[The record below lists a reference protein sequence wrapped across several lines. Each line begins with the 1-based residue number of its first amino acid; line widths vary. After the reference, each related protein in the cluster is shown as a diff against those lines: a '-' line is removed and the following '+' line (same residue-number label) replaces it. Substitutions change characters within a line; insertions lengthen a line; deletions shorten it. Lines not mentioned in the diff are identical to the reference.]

1 MPIAHRIPLVTIV
14 LLFAYWPLPMINVR
28 SRWGPPEAVWYVCG
42 LAIFDRGEM
51 LMRRSGRLLIVVGV
65 VMGLAAL
72 LLAIFA
78 LSGGDDD
85 DGGETTERPDTPQE
99 ITIVQ
104 ATKNLDPHVK
114 LTAEDLEEV
123 VVNESDL
130 LNPDDHPR
138 RINEVIGFAYSE
150 ELVEGQQILRSRLEV
165 SGIAEEL
172 EPGSRAISILV
183 DRNNLVA
190 GLIRQDDSIDIVYE
204 INANLLRV
212 SPSTPLEA
220 SDELALTTDL
230 VIPPFGESPDP
241 APYPYPGEPGSR
253 FVITEA
259 NAGNPVAKTILQNI
273 RVLRVITPSSS
284 STGTGG
290 SQGQN
295 DGSFLV
301 LQVTPDQAELVH
313 MMSTVGSY
321 QVVLRGTEDEEIV
334 TSMGVNME
342 LLITEYELPVP
353 KTVRL
358 PEAGAQ

>member
-1 MPIAHRIPLVTIV
+1 
-14 LLFAYWPLPMINVR
+14 MINVR
-28 SRWGPPEAVWYVCG
+28 SGWKPTDAALCVCG
-42 LAIFDRGEM
+42 LAIIDRGEM

-78 LSGGDDD
+78 LSSGDDD
-85 DGGETTERPDTPQE
+85 DGSGDTTGSEPTPQD

-114 LTAEDLEEV
+114 LTAGDLEEV
-123 VVNESDL
+123 IVSEADL
-130 LNPDDHPR
+130 LNPADHPR

-172 EPGSRAISILV
+172 EPGSRAISMLV
-183 DRNNLVA
+183 DQNNLVA

-204 INANLLRV
+204 INATLLRV
-212 SPSTPLEA
+212 TPTTPLEA
-220 SDELALTTDL
+220 SDEVTLQAEL
-230 VIPPFGESPDP
+230 VIPPFGETPDP

-253 FVITEA
+253 FAITEG
-259 NAGNPVAKTILQNI
+259 NAGNPVAKIVLQNI
-273 RVLRVITPSSS
+273 RVLRVITPSTS
-284 STGTGG
+284 STGSSG
-290 SQGQN
+290 SQTQ
-295 DGSFLV
+295 DTGSYLV
-301 LQVTPDQAELVH
+301 IQVTPDQAELVH
-313 MMSTVGSY
+313 MMTTVGTY
-321 QVVLRGTEDEEIV
+321 QVMLRGAEDEDIV

-342 LLITEYELPVP
+342 LLVTEYELPVP

>member
-1 MPIAHRIPLVTIV
+1 
-14 LLFAYWPLPMINVR
+14 MINVR

-85 DGGETTERPDTPQE
+85 DGGETTQRADTPQE

-123 VVNESDL
+123 VVNESEL

-172 EPGSRAISILV
+172 EPGSRAISMMV

-204 INANLLRV
+204 VNAELLRV
-212 SPSTPLEA
+212 SPTTPLEV
-220 SDELALTTDL
+220 SDQMDLTTEL
-230 VIPPFGESPDP
+230 VIPPFGETPDP
-241 APYPYPGEPGSR
+241 EPYPYPGEPGSR
-253 FVITEA
+253 FVMTEA
-259 NAGNPVAKTILQNI
+259 NGGNPIAKTVLQNI
-273 RVLRVITPSSS
+273 RVLRVITPSS
-284 STGTGG
+284 TTAATGG
-290 SQGQN
+290 SQSQN
-295 DGSFLV
+295 EGSYLI
-301 LQVTPDQAELVH
+301 LQVTLDQAELVH
-313 MMSTVGSY
+313 MMTTVGTY
-321 QVVLRGTEDEEIV
+321 HVVLRGTEDEEIV
-334 TSMGVNME
+334 PSMGANME
-342 LLITEYELPVP
+342 LLVTEYELPVP

>member
-1 MPIAHRIPLVTIV
+1 VRKPLVTIV
-14 LLFAYWPLPMINVR
+14 LLFAKYPLPMIR
-28 SRWGPPEAVWYVCG
+28 STQRVDVPRWLYVWIFR
-42 LAIFDRGEM
+42 LAILDRGEK

-72 LLAIFA
+72 LLAVFA

-85 DGGETTERPDTPQE
+85 DTPTERTGPQPQQ

-104 ATKNLDPHVK
+104 ARRGVDAHVR
-114 LTAEDLEEV
+114 LTADDLEEV
-123 VVNESDL
+123 VVMDTDL

-150 ELVEGQQILRSRLEV
+150 ELVEGQQVLRSRLEV

-172 EPGSRAISILV
+172 EPGTRAISMLV
-183 DRNNLVA
+183 EQNNLVA

-204 INANLLRV
+204 VNAELLRIT
-212 SPSTPLEA
+212 PTTPLEV
-220 SDELALTTDL
+220 SDDLSLTTEL
-230 VIPPFGESPDP
+230 VIPPFGQSPDP

-259 NAGNPVAKTILQNI
+259 NSGNPVAKTVLQNI

-284 STGTGG
+284 SATSGG
-290 SQGQN
+290 NQVQN
-295 DGSFLV
+295 AGSYLV

-313 MMSTVGSY
+313 MMTTVGTY
-321 QVVLRGTEDEEIV
+321 QVVLRGGDDDDEV
-334 TSMGVNME
+334 NTMGVNME
-342 LLITEYELPVP
+342 LLVTEYNLPVP

-358 PEAGAQ
+358 PETGAQ

>member
-1 MPIAHRIPLVTIV
+1 
-14 LLFAYWPLPMINVR
+14 MINVR
-28 SRWGPPEAVWYVCG
+28 SRWEPPEAVRYVCG

-85 DGGETTERPDTPQE
+85 DGGETTQRADTPQE

-123 VVNESDL
+123 VVNESEL

-172 EPGSRAISILV
+172 EPGTRAISLMV

-190 GLIRQDDSIDIVYE
+190 GLIRQDDSIDVIYE
-204 INANLLRV
+204 INADLMRV
-212 SPSTPLEA
+212 SPTTPLESTDSA
-220 SDELALTTDL
+220 ALQTEL

-253 FVITEA
+253 FAITDA
-259 NAGNPVAKTILQNI
+259 NAGNPVAKIVLQNI
-273 RVLRVITPSSS
+273 RVLRVITAS
-284 STGTGG
+284 STANAAGG
-290 SQGQN
+290 SQSGTE
-295 DGSFLV
+295 GSFLV
-301 LQVTPDQAELVH
+301 IEVTPDQAELVH
-313 MMSTVGSY
+313 MMTTVGSY
-321 QVVLRGTEDEEIV
+321 QVMLRGTEDEEIV
-334 TSMGVNME
+334 PSMGANME
-342 LLITEYELPVP
+342 LLITEYNLPVP